1 MTLPGWLIKRTP
13 KSRNIKEIRSVL
25 DNNALHSVCE
35 SAMCPNIGEC
45 FSQKT
50 MTFMIL
56 GNSCTRS
63 CSFCAVSHNGPE
75 TIDKNEPQL
84 VAKAAKKLNLKY
96 VVITSVTRDDLPD
109 GGAAHFAEVINAVK
123 KECEDISVE
132 VLIPDFLGNTN
143 SLNIVLSA
151 GPKVLNHNLET
162 VERLY
167 PLIRPQAEYKRSLNL
182 LKNAKNSGFPIY
194 TKSGIMLGLGETW
207 DEVISLMKDLRNIDC
222 DVLTIGQYLRP
233 SKEQTPVVEYVPPEK
248 FVEYEDFGKKLGFRS
263 VFSGPFVRSSYK
275 AGEINAF

>member
-1 MTLPGWLIKRTP
+1 MTLPEWLIKRTP
-13 KSRNIKEIRSVL
+13 KSRNIKEIRSL
-25 DNNALHSVCE
+25 LNDNALHSVCE

-84 VAKAAKKLNLKY
+84 VASAAKKLNLKY

-109 GGAAHFAEVINAVK
+109 GGAQHFADVIKAVRH
-123 KECEDISVE
+123 ENNDISIE
-132 VLIPDFLGNTN
+132 VLIPDFLGNEEA
-143 SLNIVLSA
+143 LNTVLSA
-151 GPKVLNHNLET
+151 RPTVLNHNLET
-162 VERLY
+162 IERLY
-167 PLIRPQAEYKRSLNL
+167 PAVRPQAVYARSLNL
-182 LKNAKNSGFPIY
+182 LQQAKKSGFTLY
-194 TKSGIMLGLGETW
+194 TKSGIMLGLGETKQ
-207 DEVISLMKDLRNIDC
+207 EIVALMKDLRKAEC
-222 DVLTIGQYLRP
+222 DILTIGQYLRP
-233 SKEQTPVVEYVPPEK
+233 SKEQTEVVEYVEPSLFE
-248 FVEYEDFGKKLGFRS
+248 EYEKIGMSMGFKR

-275 AGEINAF
+275 AGEINEF